1 MQTAIS
7 GINDIDVRKSI
18 VDNQMVQQANRF
30 DRTMQAQ
37 TEQLNLMQ
45 KLGKSEAEIT
55 VKREELDQVRRLFV
69 QDQSKLLL
77 EK

>member
-18 VDNQMVQQANRF
+18 VDNKMVQQANRF
-30 DRTMQAQ
+30 DQTMQAQ
-37 TEQLNLMQ
+37 TEQLNLMI
-45 KLGKSEAEIT
+45 KLEKSEEEIT
-55 VKREELDQVRRLFV
+55 VKRQELDQVKRLFV